1 VFIVAAIL
9 NVIAAVMALLVL
21 KPLRIS
27 AMAKG

>member
-9 NVIAAVMALLVL
+9 NVIAALMALLVL

-27 AMAKG
+27 AMAKD